1 MPDNYVILVDNQTKV
16 QELARKILKGT
27 IQHFE
32 DLKTKN
38 GLLFS
43 NSEIDR
49 HIWEEEQHE
58 KKLLNSKANQTLRS
72 MSSGERKK
80 SLLNYLLSQDPDFLI
95 LVNPY
100 DNLDAI
106 SHESLKERFLH
117 LSKSVS
123 LIQIIGRT
131 EDILPNSNH
140 YFTHMGGFL
149 KKFING
155 NAFWETLPKRAI
167 QYKNSIPKAL
177 QGERFLGEEL
187 VSFKSVSVSYSGRPI
202 LNNINWTIHRN
213 EYWQLIGPNGSGK
226 TTLLTMI
233 TGDNHKGYGQDLTLF
248 GQRKGSGESVWDVKE
263 QIGYFTPS
271 MVDQFRGYHSA
282 LNMILSG
289 LYDSIGLYNEPSDA
303 EVRLA
308 QEWLQVLELDNKR
321 DQLFKTLSAG
331 EKRLIMTARAMIKHP
346 PLLILDEP
354 TSGLDDFNAAN
365 FVALVNK
372 ISEESDT
379 TIVFVSHRTEKNL
392 NPKSIL
398 ELVPSENGS
407 SGRIKKL

>member
-1 MPDNYVILVDNQTKV
+1 MPDNSIILVDNQTKV
-16 QELARKILKGT
+16 EELAQNILKGRVE
-27 IQHFE
+27 HFE
-32 DLKTKN
+32 DLKTKK

-43 NSEIDR
+43 NAEIDR
-49 HIWEEEQHE
+49 YIWEEEQHE
-58 KKLLNSKANQTLRS
+58 KTLLTQKVKQTLRS

-80 SLLNYLLSQDPDFLI
+80 TLLKHLLSQKPDFLI
-95 LVNPY
+95 VVNPF

-106 SHESLKERFLH
+106 SQQNLKDRFIE
-117 LSKSVS
+117 LSKSITLV
-123 LIQIIGRT
+123 QISGRT
-131 EDILPNSNH
+131 ADILPNFKH
-140 YFTHMGGFL
+140 HFTFMDGVL
-149 KKFING
+149 KSFANDQ
-155 NAFWETLPKRAI
+155 AFWNSLPRSKSIYA
-167 QYKNSIPKAL
+167 NSIPKAP
-177 QGERFLGEEL
+177 QGKRFLGEEL
-187 VSFKSVSVSYSGRPI
+187 VRFKNISVSYNGRPI
-202 LNNINWTIHRN
+202 LNNIDWTIRRK

-233 TGDNHKGYGQDLTLF
+233 TGDNHKGYGQHLTLF

-289 LYDSIGLYNEPSDA
+289 LYDSVGLYNEPSDA

-308 QEWLQVLELDNKR
+308 EQWLQLLELEEKSDT
-321 DQLFKTLSAG
+321 LFKTLSAG

-354 TSGLDDFNAAN
+354 TSGLDDFNATN

-392 NPKSIL
+392 NPMLVL

-407 SGRIKKL
+407 SGIVKKP